1 MPSSS
6 SMPRGPRGE
15 YRGHVVKLQLTDREY
30 AVLSA
35 ESVRQQKPMAT
46 LMREA
51 FFASVKDI
59 SEEKE

>member
-51 FFASVKDI
+51 FFASVKD
-59 SEEKE
+59 STEEKQ